1 MRQKHK
7 IPAFTLSEILVVLA
21 ITSIVI
27 ALAFTVLNLITK
39 QFTVMRTRYEERTE
53 VTKFKQRLLFD
64 FEKGSDVSWNERQQ
78 ELAITIKEE
87 IVSYEFASDYVLRDR
102 DTIPFTVQNTQFY
115 YKGEE
120 IEEGVVDG
128 LEVTMIIRGNT
139 VRFFVSREVDA
150 QQSIQEIWE

>member
-150 QQSIQEIWE
+150 QQLIQEIWE

>member
-78 ELAITIKEE
+78 ELAITIKEK

-102 DTIPFTVQNTQFY
+102 DTIPFAVQNTQFY

-120 IEEGVVDG
+120 IKEGVTDG
-128 LEVTMIIRGNT
+128 MEVTMIIRGNL

-150 QQSIQEIWE
+150 QQLIQEIWE